1 MAQLTDDCF
10 AFAAPLLP
18 VDEVERIIRTRVAPV
33 AEVER
38 VLLNA
43 AQGRVI
49 AHDVAAPIDLPPF
62 DNSAVDGYAV
72 RHGDLDAKGETRLAV
87 VERVTAGRAAAHAL
101 GAGEAAR
108 IFTGA
113 PMPSG
118 ADTVFMQEDV
128 QADGA
133 AVTVPAGLKLGAN
146 RRLKGEDV
154 RAGSVVL
161 PAGRRLLAQDV
172 ALAAAVGLTELKVFR
187 RVRVAVFSTGD
198 EIVEPGAARPAPA
211 LFDANRY
218 LLAGLLERHGAATTD
233 LGILPDDPDKLA
245 RAIAAAAQSHDLVV
259 TSGGVSTG
267 EADHVRQAVEA
278 VGRLVFWRVAIK
290 PGRPVAMGVIP
301 GSRPDAGAA
310 FVGLPGNPAAVYVT
324 FACVVRPLLL
334 RLAGAEALPLVAL
347 PVRAA
352 FGYRKKAGRRE
363 YVRVKLVRAGDGAVE
378 AVKHAQ
384 DGAGII
390 TSLTETDGLV
400 ELPEETTTVAP
411 GATVGFLSYAA
422 LGS

>member
-10 AFAAPLLP
+10 AFSGPLLP
-18 VDEVERIIRTRVAPV
+18 VDEVERIIRERVSPV
-33 AEVER
+33 AEIETVA
-38 VLLNA
+38 LA
-43 AQGRVI
+43 AANGRVI
-49 AHDVAAPIDLPPF
+49 ARDVVAPIDLPPF

-72 RHGDLDAKGETRLAV
+72 RHADLDATADTRLAV
-87 VERVTAGRAAAHAL
+87 VERVTAGHAAARSLAA
-101 GAGEAAR
+101 GAAVR

-113 PMPSG
+113 PMPAG

-128 QADGA
+128 HAERDS
-133 AVTVPAGLKLGAN
+133 VIVPPGLKAGAN
-146 RRLKGEDV
+146 RRLAGEDV

-172 ALAAAVGLTELKVFR
+172 ALAAAVGLTALDVFR

-198 EIVEPGAARPAPA
+198 EIVEPGTPRPGPA

-218 LLAGLLERHGAATTD
+218 LLAGLIERLGGAPTD
-233 LGILPDDPDKLA
+233 LGILHDDPGELA
-245 RAIAAAAQSHDLVV
+245 RALAAAAADHDLVV

-267 EADHVRQAVEA
+267 EADHVRHAVEA

-301 GSRPDAGAA
+301 GAQAGASAA

-324 FACVVRPLLL
+324 FARVVRPLIL
-334 RLAGAEALPLVAL
+334 RLAGAEAAPLVAL

-352 FGYRKKAGRRE
+352 FAYRKKAGRRE
-363 YVRVKLVRAGDGAVE
+363 YVRVKLTRAADGVVD

-384 DGAGII
+384 EGAGII

-400 ELPEETTTVAP
+400 ELPEDATTVAP

-422 LGS
+422 LAG